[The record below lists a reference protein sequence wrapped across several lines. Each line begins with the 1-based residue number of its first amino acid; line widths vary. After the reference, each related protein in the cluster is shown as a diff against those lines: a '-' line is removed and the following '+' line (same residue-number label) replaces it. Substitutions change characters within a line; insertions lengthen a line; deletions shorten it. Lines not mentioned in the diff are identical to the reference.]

1 MAAQRWATFDCYG
14 TLIDW
19 RSGIVAELERLFPP
33 PDPEEEPEPDEP
45 GDELD
50 EEDDGAG
57 EDEDDAEEADD
68 EDEDDAEEPEDEL
81 DPHTEALLRRYHDIE
96 RELERNGALSYRE
109 VMTEAM
115 RRLGAPEGEEG
126 GLAASLASWE
136 PFPETFNALTEVRQ
150 RGWKI
155 AILSNTDLDFI
166 EASKARIGVPID
178 ETIVASQIHSYKP
191 ALMHWFEFYARTLA
205 DKRRHVHI
213 GASNYHD
220 IVPAAKLR
228 IPNIWIN
235 RDGEHPYTAPTI
247 QLADMYELGQVLDD
261 LMAV

>member
-33 PDPEEEPEPDEP
+33 PEPEEEPEPEEVDEP
-45 GDELD
+45 EDESEIEDD
-50 EEDDGAG
+50 EEAS
-57 EDEDDAEEADD
+57 DED
-68 EDEDDAEEPEDEL
+68 EDEDDEDEEEEEPEETL
-81 DPHTEALLRRYHDIE
+81 DPHTESLLRRYHDIE
-96 RELERNGALSYRE
+96 RELERDGSMSYRD

-126 GLAASLASWE
+126 GLAASLPNWE
-136 PFPETFNALTEVRQ
+136 PFPETFNALTEIRES
-150 RGWKI
+150 GWKI
-155 AILSNTDLDFI
+155 AILSNSDIDFI

-191 ALMHWFEFYARTLA
+191 QLMHWFEFYARTLA
-205 DKRRHVHI
+205 DKKRHVHI

-220 IVPAAKLR
+220 ITPAQKLR

-235 RDGEHPYTAPTI
+235 REGEHPFTSPTK
-247 QLADMYELGQVLDD
+247 QLEDMYELGTVLDD
-261 LMAV
+261 LMPE

>member
-19 RSGIVAELERLFPP
+19 KGGIVAELERVFPP
-33 PDPEEEPEPDEP
+33 PEPEEEPEPEEVDEP
-45 GDELD
+45 EDEAELD
-50 EEDDGAG
+50 DD
-57 EDEDDAEEADD
+57 ESD
-68 EDEDDAEEPEDEL
+68 EDEDDEDEEPEEQL

-96 RELERNGALSYRE
+96 RELERDGSLSYRE

-115 RRLGAPEGEEG
+115 RRLGAPAGEEG
-126 GLAASLASWE
+126 GLAASLPSWE

-155 AILSNTDLDFI
+155 AILSNSDLDLI

-228 IPNIWIN
+228 IPNVWIN
-235 RDGEHPYTAPTI
+235 RDGEHPFTAPTI

-261 LMAV
+261 LIPA

>member
-1 MAAQRWATFDCYG
+1 MASQRWATFDCYG

-19 RSGIVAELERLFPP
+19 KGGIVAELERLFPP
-33 PDPEEEPEPDEP
+33 PEPEEEPEADEP
-45 GDELD
+45 ELSEDEGEDAD
-50 EEDDGAG
+50 EAAEAEDAG
-57 EDEDDAEEADD
+57 EEDD
-68 EDEDDAEEPEDEL
+68 EDEDEEPEDEL
-81 DPHTEALLRRYHDIE
+81 DPHIEALLRQYHD
-96 RELERNGALSYRE
+96 LERDLERDGSLSYRE

-126 GLAASLASWE
+126 GLAASLPDWE
-136 PFPETFNALTEVRQ
+136 PFPETFNALTEIRE

-155 AILSNTDLDFI
+155 AILSNSDLDLI
-166 EASKARIGVPID
+166 EASKAKIGVPID

-205 DKRRHVHI
+205 DKRRHVHV

-228 IPNIWIN
+228 IPNVWIN
-235 RDGEHPYTAPTI
+235 REGEHPYTAPTI

-261 LMAV
+261 LLPA

>member
-1 MAAQRWATFDCYG
+1 MASQRWATFDCYG

-19 RSGIVAELERLFPP
+19 KGGIVAELERLFPP
-33 PDPEEEPEPDEP
+33 PEPEEEPDLDDAAGEPEDEA
-45 GDELD
+45 EL
-50 EEDDGAG
+50 E
-57 EDEDDAEEADD
+57 EDEDEGEDD
-68 EDEDDAEEPEDEL
+68 EDDEDDEEPDEL
-81 DPHTEALLRRYHDIE
+81 DPHTEALLRQYHDLE
-96 RELERNGALSYRE
+96 RELEKNGSLSYRE

-126 GLAASLASWE
+126 GLAASLPNWE
-136 PFPETFNALTEVRQ
+136 PFPETFNALTEIRE

-191 ALMHWFEFYARTLA
+191 ALLHWFEFYARTLA

-228 IPNIWIN
+228 IPNVWIN
-235 RDGEHPYTAPTI
+235 REGEHPYTAPTI

-261 LMAV
+261 LMPA

>member
-19 RSGIVAELERLFPP
+19 KGGIVAELARLFPP
-33 PDPEEEPEPDEP
+33 PEPEEEPE
-45 GDELD
+45 L
-50 EEDDGAG
+50 EE
-57 EDEDDAEEADD
+57 
-68 EDEDDAEEPEDEL
+68 AEEPEDESDDDGEDEDEDDDEEPEEEL
-81 DPHTEALLRRYHDIE
+81 DPHIELLLRQYHDIE
-96 RELERNGALSYRE
+96 RELERDGSLSYRE
-109 VMTEAM
+109 VMTETM
-115 RRLGAPEGEEG
+115 RRLGAPAGEEG
-126 GLAASLASWE
+126 GLAASLPSWE
-136 PFPETFNALTEVRQ
+136 PFPETFNALTEIRQ

-155 AILSNTDLDFI
+155 AILSNTDVDFI
-166 EASKARIGVPID
+166 EVSKARIVVPID

-247 QLADMYELGQVLDD
+247 QLTDMYELGQVLDD
-261 LMAV
+261 LMPG

>member
-19 RSGIVAELERLFPP
+19 RGGIVAELTRLFPP
-33 PDPEEEPEPDEP
+33 PEPEEPE
-45 GDELD
+45 EL
-50 EEDDGAG
+50 
-57 EDEDDAEEADD
+57 
-68 EDEDDAEEPEDEL
+68 EEPEDEPELEDEDDDEGDRDDDEEEEEEEEQL
-81 DPHTEALLRRYHDIE
+81 DPHIETLLRRYHDIE
-96 RELERNGALSYRE
+96 RELERDGSMSYRE

-126 GLAASLASWE
+126 GLAASLPNWE
-136 PFPETFNALTEVRQ
+136 PFPETVNALTEIRQ

-155 AILSNTDLDFI
+155 AILSNTDLDYI

-205 DKRRHVHI
+205 DKRRHVHV

-228 IPNIWIN
+228 IPNVWVN
-235 RDGEHPYTAPTI
+235 REGEHPYTAPTI
-247 QLADMYELGQVLDD
+247 QITDMYELGQVLDD
-261 LMAV
+261 LMPA

>member
-1 MAAQRWATFDCYG
+1 MASQRWATFDCYG

-19 RSGIVAELERLFPP
+19 KGGIVAELERLFPLP
-33 PDPEEEPEPDEP
+33 EPEEEPEADEP
-45 GDELD
+45 ELSEDEEENAGEAD
-50 EEDDGAG
+50 EAEDAEEDD
-57 EDEDDAEEADD
+57 DDD
-68 EDEDDAEEPEDEL
+68 EEPEDEL
-81 DPHTEALLRRYHDIE
+81 DPHIEALLRQYHD
-96 RELERNGALSYRE
+96 LERDLERDGSLSYRE

-115 RRLGAPEGEEG
+115 RRLGAPEREEG
-126 GLAASLASWE
+126 GLAASLPNWE
-136 PFPETFNALTEVRQ
+136 PFPETFNALTEIRE

-155 AILSNTDLDFI
+155 AILSNSDLDLI
-166 EASKARIGVPID
+166 EASKAKIGVPID

-205 DKRRHVHI
+205 DKRRHVHV

-228 IPNIWIN
+228 IPNVWIN
-235 RDGEHPYTAPTI
+235 REGEHPYTAPTI

-261 LMAV
+261 LLPA

>member
-1 MAAQRWATFDCYG
+1 MASQRWATFDCYG

-19 RSGIVAELERLFPP
+19 KGGIVAELERLFPP
-33 PDPEEEPEPDEP
+33 PEPEEEPEADEP
-45 GDELD
+45 ELSEDEGEDAD
-50 EEDDGAG
+50 EAAEAEDAG
-57 EDEDDAEEADD
+57 EEDED
-68 EDEDDAEEPEDEL
+68 EEPEDEL
-81 DPHTEALLRRYHDIE
+81 DPHIEALLRQYHD
-96 RELERNGALSYRE
+96 LERDLERDGSLSYRE

-126 GLAASLASWE
+126 GLAASLPDWE
-136 PFPETFNALTEVRQ
+136 PFPETFNALTEIRE

-155 AILSNTDLDFI
+155 AILSNSDLDLI
-166 EASKARIGVPID
+166 EASKAKIGVPID

-205 DKRRHVHI
+205 DKRRHVHV

-228 IPNIWIN
+228 IPNVWIN
-235 RDGEHPYTAPTI
+235 REGEHPYTAPTI
-247 QLADMYELGQVLDD
+247 QLADMYELGQV
-261 LMAV
+261 

>member
-1 MAAQRWATFDCYG
+1 MTAQRWATFDCYG

-19 RSGIVAELERLFPP
+19 KSGIVAELTRLFPP
-33 PDPEEEPEPDEP
+33 PEPEPEEEPEVEDEVEV
-45 GDELD
+45 DLD
-50 EEDDGAG
+50 EEDTGEG
-57 EDEDDAEEADD
+57 EEDEGEED
-68 EDEDDAEEPEDEL
+68 EEPEEQL
-81 DPHTEALLRRYHDIE
+81 DPHTEALLNRYHDIE
-96 RELERNGALSYRE
+96 RELERDGSMSYRD

-126 GLAASLASWE
+126 GLAASLPGWE
-136 PFPETFNALTEVRQ
+136 PFPETFNALTEIRG

-155 AILSNTDLDFI
+155 AILSNSDLDLI

-228 IPNIWIN
+228 IPNVWIN

-261 LMAV
+261 LMPA

>member
-1 MAAQRWATFDCYG
+1 MASQRWATFDCYG

-19 RSGIVAELERLFPP
+19 KGGIVAELERLFPP
-33 PDPEEEPEPDEP
+33 PEPEEEPEADEP
-45 GDELD
+45 ELD
-50 EEDDGAG
+50 EG
-57 EDEDDAEEADD
+57 EAEDDAEAAEAEDAEEEDD
-68 EDEDDAEEPEDEL
+68 EGEDEEPEDEL
-81 DPHTEALLRRYHDIE
+81 DPHIEALFHQYHD
-96 RELERNGALSYRE
+96 LERDLERDGSLSYRE

-126 GLAASLASWE
+126 GLAASLPNWE
-136 PFPETFNALTEVRQ
+136 PFPEPFNALTEIRE

-155 AILSNTDLDFI
+155 AILSNSDLDLI
-166 EASKARIGVPID
+166 ETSKARIGVPID

-228 IPNIWIN
+228 IPNVWIN
-235 RDGEHPYTAPTI
+235 REGEHPYTAPTI

-261 LMAV
+261 LLPS